1 MKKEKL
7 FEILL
12 IVAIM
17 AGAFYA
23 AFSDAHN
30 FPNRW
35 FTRDDAYYYFK
46 VAQNISEGLGSTF
59 DGVNLANGYHPLWL
73 LINIP
78 IFALARFD
86 LVLPLRILLVLMGAI
101 HAATAILLYRLVSRV
116 LSQTVG
122 MLIASFWAF
131 NAFIYATV
139 AQFGLETGITA
150 FSLVFFLYVAEQYE
164 RKWRSEESGEFARRA
179 AARRSNPANDETA
192 SSQKDAPRRI
202 KINKELVT
210 LALLG
215 VMVVLSRLDTVFL
228 IILFGFYF
236 AFRAL
241 PLRYFLLTD
250 IFGIVFFTFA
260 SFIFRVGMKEYY
272 TYGET
277 AVQMALLSL
286 LVSLP
291 LFYFLGLYQHPRN
304 ESIPSLVKRIFVSSA
319 LAIAISGFLMF
330 ILQRLGFVNGFPR
343 TVLIFNFVTQL
354 LWLGITRL
362 AVRYFSTE
370 RDRSTPRPLQLFRE
384 KWQSWLG
391 DGITYF
397 SIVGGALVAYMVF
410 NKAMFGTSSPVSGQV
425 KRWWGDLGGNVYGGA
440 AKRKY
445 TFFGLDTEAE
455 TDFNAWGL
463 LSKFVIWLRDSL
475 VEWIGY
481 AETDAA
487 YWQLFAF
494 VVIVIL
500 IILLLSPKRTIR
512 ASLHFGLLPLF
523 VGSVIQVIS
532 YHATGYSAAKE
543 WYWVSQLIFTL
554 LLLALL
560 LDIFLRHL
568 ATIHSSAR
576 TLAYVVTILLAFFWA
591 KDHYLHLAHLMP
603 YGVEYEGH
611 EYMEIL
617 VVVEENTEAGSIIG
631 MTGGGNLGYLIKDRT
646 IVNMDGLINSYDYFL
661 LHREGRGDEH
671 FAAMGMDYVFVNPA
685 LLMDMP
691 YLGEY
696 EDRLGEPIAN
706 YRKKAVVKFYR

>member
-7 FEILL
+7 FELLL
-12 IVAIM
+12 IIAVM
-17 AGAFYA
+17 AGAGYA

-59 DGVNLANGYHPLWL
+59 DGVNLANGYHPLWML
-73 LINIP
+73 VNIP

-116 LSQTVG
+116 LSRTVG

-139 AQFGLETGITA
+139 AQFGLETGLTA
-150 FSLVFFLYVAEQYE
+150 FSVVLLLYVAERYE
-164 RKWRSEESGEFARRA
+164 RKWRSEDLSR
-179 AARRSNPANDETA
+179 
-192 SSQKDAPRRI
+192 
-202 KINKELVT
+202 KEIAT

-215 VMVVLSRLDTVFL
+215 VMVILSRLDTVFL
-228 IILFGFYF
+228 VILFGFYF

-250 IFGIVFFTFA
+250 ILGIVFLTFA
-260 SFIFRVGMKEYY
+260 SFVFRVGMKEYY
-272 TYGET
+272 NYGET
-277 AVQMALLSL
+277 AVQMTLISL
-286 LVSLP
+286 LFSLP

-304 ESIPSLVKRIFVSSA
+304 ESLASLAKRIFVSSA
-319 LAIAISGFLMF
+319 LAIAISGFLMLV
-330 ILQRLGFVNGFPR
+330 LQRFGFVGSFPR
-343 TVLIFNFVTQL
+343 TVLIFNFVAQL
-354 LWLGITRL
+354 FWLGITRL
-362 AVRYFSTE
+362 AVRFFSAE
-370 RDRSTPRPLQLFRE
+370 RERNTISPLQLFRE
-384 KWQSWLG
+384 KWQSWLAE
-391 DGITYF
+391 GITYF
-397 SIVGGALVAYMVF
+397 SIVGGALVAYMLF
-410 NKAMFGTSSPVSGQV
+410 NKAIFGTSSPVSGQV

-445 TFFGLDTEAE
+445 TFFGLDTQAE

-463 LSKFVIWLRDSL
+463 ISKFVIWLRDSL
-475 VEWIGY
+475 VEWVGY

-487 YWQLFAF
+487 YWQLFA
-494 VVIVIL
+494 VIVIL
-500 IILLLSPKRTIR
+500 ILVILLLSPKRTIR
-512 ASLHFGLLPLF
+512 GSVHFGLLPLF
-523 VGSVIQVIS
+523 VGSVTQVIS

-554 LLLALL
+554 LLFALL

-576 TLAYVVTILLAFFWA
+576 TLAYLVTIFLAIFWA

-603 YGVEYEGH
+603 YGAEHEGH
-611 EYMEIL
+611 EYMDIL
-617 VVVEENTEAGSIIG
+617 AVVEENTETGSIIG
-631 MTGGGNLGYLIKDRT
+631 MTGGGNLGYFIKDRT

-661 LHREGRGDEH
+661 LHKEGHGDEH
-671 FAAMGMDYVFVNPA
+671 FVAMGMDYVFVNPD
-685 LLMDMP
+685 LLMDIP
-691 YLGEY
+691 YQDEY
-696 EDRLGEPIAN
+696 EDRLGETIAN